1 MNRQKKS
8 AKAEFQ
14 HISSQKGHVKKE
26 EHFISH
32 GMRKINDGY
41 GKPPVTVEGPLPTT
55 PLKDAC
61 IFLFSPYIIL
71 YTCL

>member
-1 MNRQKKS
+1 MNRQKEFCKS
-8 AKAEFQ
+8 RVSTHFFLKRPC
-14 HISSQKGHVKKE
+14 KKE

-55 PLKDAC
+55 PLKDV
-61 IFLFSPYIIL
+61 
-71 YTCL
+71 